1 MKVTVTWKE
10 ARRDQGH
17 CHAGMQLLFLGGIIQ
32 VLPPAYKLLRFFAVL
47 KETNVCKT
55 GGTCQHQGSV
65 PHLKKKKEFVIGS
78 PYFIFRAN

>member
-65 PHLKKKKEFVIGS
+65 PHLKKKKRVCYWES
-78 PYFIFRAN
+78 IFHF